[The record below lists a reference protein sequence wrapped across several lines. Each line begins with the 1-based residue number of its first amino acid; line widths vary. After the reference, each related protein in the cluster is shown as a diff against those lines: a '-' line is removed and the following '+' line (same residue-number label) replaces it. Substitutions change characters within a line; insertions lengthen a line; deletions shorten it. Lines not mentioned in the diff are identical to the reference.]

1 STAAGGFNSRPNMET
16 SRFCRPTSGRIHP
29 PWERLHDLARRLLA
43 RCGSGARA
51 AARSRLGFDRQTLRA
66 KVRWEGDF
74 LIERLEIS
82 EAEGLLMGLAVR
94 QSRLVERRR
103 LARSG
108 SLDAELERALRLG
121 LRPRPLE

>member
-1 STAAGGFNSRPNMET
+1 SVEGESGLARTWPATQPSRCNPPAKSMSPRIRALFPIRISTAAGGFNSRPNMET

-82 EAEGLLMGLAVR
+82 E
-94 QSRLVERRR
+94 
-103 LARSG
+103 
-108 SLDAELERALRLG
+108 
-121 LRPRPLE
+121 